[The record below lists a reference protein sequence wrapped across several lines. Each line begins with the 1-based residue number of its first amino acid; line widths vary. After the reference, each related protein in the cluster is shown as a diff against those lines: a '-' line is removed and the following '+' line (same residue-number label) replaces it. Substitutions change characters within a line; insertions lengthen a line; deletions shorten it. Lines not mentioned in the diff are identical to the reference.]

1 MCNRLLVFIPQINRQ
16 VYFLKLHQ
24 IFPSCNFCNLILQ
37 NKPEMIIRQLLR
49 GVFLPPVEFGS
60 RSAVLRALSGMPH
73 PKSDMTEFREVFS
86 KAKHVAIITGA
97 GVSAESG
104 LPTFRAASGHWRKWK
119 TQDLAT
125 AQAFSRNPSR
135 VWEFYHYWRELAIRA
150 EPSAAHRAIAECEAR
165 LSKQG
170 RSVVIITQNTDEL
183 HRRAGSRHVLEIHGN
198 LFRTRC
204 LNCGDVETNHQSPIC
219 TALKG
224 KGDPD
229 PSCSDANIPVEDLP
243 RCNQGGCDGLLRP
256 DVIWFGETLDSHV
269 LTKVEKVL
277 DACDLCLLVGTAS
290 VVFPAAL
297 FAPQVAARGVPVAEF
312 NIRPRAA
319 TSSSTYHFQGPCAT
333 TLPNALARHETE
345 EI

>member
-1 MCNRLLVFIPQINRQ
+1 
-16 VYFLKLHQ
+16 
-24 IFPSCNFCNLILQ
+24 
-37 NKPEMIIRQLLR
+37 MIIRQLLR
-49 GVFLPPVEFGS
+49 RAWLPPLEFGG
-60 RSAVLRALSGMPH
+60 RAAGVKALSVVPQ
-73 PKSDMTEFREVFS
+73 PTSDMAEFREVFS
-86 KAKHVAIITGA
+86 KAKHIAIITGA

-135 VWEFYHYWRELAIRA
+135 VWEFYHYWRELALKA
-150 EPSAAHRAIAECEAR
+150 GPSAAHEAIAECEAR

-170 RSVVIITQNTDEL
+170 RSVVVITQNTDEL
-183 HRRAGSRHVLEIHGN
+183 HRRAGSKHVLEVHGN

-204 LNCGDVETNHQSPIC
+204 LNCGDVDTSHHSPIC
-219 TALKG
+219 AALEG

-229 PSCSDANIPVEDLP
+229 PNCSDADIPVADLP
-243 RCNQGGCDGLLRP
+243 RCDEGGCDGLLRP

-269 LTKVEKVL
+269 LTKVEKEL
-277 DACDLCLLVGTAS
+277 DVCDLCLLVGTAS

-312 NIRPRAA
+312 NIRPR
-319 TSSSTYHFQGPCAT
+319 TSTSPSTFYFQGPCAT
-333 TLPNALARHETE
+333 TLPMALARHQSE